1 MARPT
6 KPKDI
11 KPKALD
17 ESGVPA
23 ASGGGGEPKLDLKLI
38 ITIVAIFV
46 ASIVG
51 SAASVYFLAPMVVVP
66 AVVEQVIA
74 ATTEG
79 GGEHG
84 GGAHAGPH
92 ETVGMNLELDEFT
105 VNLKSDPSMG
115 GNQFLRTKMS
125 LSIAVPP
132 EEYCDP
138 TGGHARVPV
147 ETAPIATAVV
157 DGETG
162 IVAGAAANT
171 EEVLLASGGGGGD
184 PYAACQATFNQNMAR
199 FVPTMRDII
208 NQALMKR
215 TAGTLSTIEGQELLK
230 DEIKEQ
236 ANHLMGEHYSV
247 IRVNFS
253 DFIIQY

>member
-17 ESGVPA
+17 ESGAPVA
-23 ASGGGGEPKLDLKLI
+23 GGGGGEPKLDLKLI

-66 AVVEQVIA
+66 AVVEQVLA

-92 ETVGMNLELDEFT
+92 QTVGMNLELDEFT
-105 VNLKSDPSMG
+105 VNLKSDPSLG

-138 TGGHARVPV
+138 TGGHAQLPV
-147 ETAPIATAVV
+147 ETAIV

-162 IVAGAAANT
+162 IVAGAAASAD
-171 EEVLLASGGGGGD
+171 EEVLLAAGGGGD
-184 PYAACQATFNQNMAR
+184 PYAACQARFNQSMAR

-208 NQALMKR
+208 NQSLMKR
-215 TAGTLSTIEGQELLK
+215 TAGTLGTIEGQEILK
-230 DEIKEQ
+230 DDIKDQ
-236 ANHLMGEHYSV
+236 INHLMGDHYAV